1 MCMNLSFLVSLS
13 QFYTAQ
19 ALEGRGPETQ
29 GQLCVKAGAQSRRC
43 RLSPR
48 RVWQPSCAETFL
60 WQCWEGKAMEHRPG

>member
-29 GQLCVKAGAQSRRC
+29 GQSRIVCQSRGTEQA
-43 RLSPR
+43 
-48 RVWQPSCAETFL
+48 VQAEPK
-60 WQCWEGKAMEHRPG
+60 EGVAAQLC